1 MGFLSLFKK
10 DKPPKRM
17 AIIDVSDGD
26 FRRQVLQRSYKTTV
40 VVDFWAAWC
49 GPCRR
54 LGPVLEGLAEEADSE
69 FILAKLDTEAN
80 RRTAAQYN
88 IYSIPHVKAFRNGQ
102 IVDEFTGAL
111 PGALVRRFVDKV
123 TSAPLP
129 APQIQISADPSKRI
143 EQAEAHLKKGRG
155 FEAFVTLSDFPD
167 GSASDRASRLLP
179 LAQFMVDM
187 DLGDGLTGLAD
198 LDKEYLAAAKALRN
212 RKPGPALNHLFAARQ
227 AGESMDQPYTSEVIE
242 SLFELLGDDHPL
254 TLKFRPQLSSA

>member
-1 MGFLSLFKK
+1 MGFLGLFKK

-17 AIIDVSDGD
+17 AIIDVSDDD
-26 FRRQVLQRSYKTTV
+26 FGRQVLQRSYKMTV

-54 LGPVLEGLAEEADSE
+54 LGPVLEGLAEEADSD

-80 RRTAAQYN
+80 RRTAAQYS

-123 TSAPLP
+123 TSAPPP
-129 APQIQISADPSKRI
+129 APQIQVSADPSQRLQ
-143 EQAEAHLKKGRG
+143 QAEAHLKKGRG

-167 GSASDRASRLLP
+167 GSASARADRLLP
-179 LAQFMVDM
+179 LAQFMMDM
-187 DLGDGLTGLAD
+187 ELGDGLTGLAD

-212 RKPGPALNHLFAARQ
+212 RKPGPALNHLFAALE
-227 AGESMDQPYTSEVIE
+227 AGESMDQPYASEVIK
-242 SLFELLGDDHPL
+242 SLFELLGADHPL
-254 TLKFRPQLSSA
+254 TLQFRPQLSSA